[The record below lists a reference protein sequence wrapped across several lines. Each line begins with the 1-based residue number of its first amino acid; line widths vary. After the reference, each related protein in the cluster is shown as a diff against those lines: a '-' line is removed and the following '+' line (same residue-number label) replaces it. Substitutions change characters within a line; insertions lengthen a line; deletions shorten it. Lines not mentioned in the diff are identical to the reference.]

1 MKASDMLK
9 NFKRYFPEEK
19 LVLGVILSGLFLF
32 FLWILYRSEGFIGD
46 ADSVTHYRFSRYS
59 WQFPAFLLDHWAKPV
74 FTLLS
79 SPFAQFGH
87 AGVSIFNL
95 LGGIGSAWLVWLS
108 AKKLGYPNRLLLP
121 FLVFFTPIYTVFV
134 ISGQVEVL
142 FGLFIMATVWLCLD
156 KKYLWAAIVISF
168 SHLVRTEG
176 IIIIPII
183 GLFFLVKKQ
192 YRHIPWL
199 LTGTIVYS
207 IIGYFHF
214 GDFFWLITQM
224 PYAGKA
230 EIYGTG
236 SLWYYFDVWPKIFGV
251 VNYLLI
257 PLGILAILFDLLRKR
272 ESRHLDEAILF
283 ILPFVLYFMA
293 HVVMW
298 YTGIGRSLGMYRYM
312 VSIVPVGALLSLRG
326 LNTIMLMLDKLTR
339 SRITGKVAGLL
350 IMVLFVITPFQ
361 VWRIPQ
367 KLDGMNIVMKKAAD
381 FMISEN
387 LNQNKLYYSDP
398 AFEMF
403 LDLNPFDET
412 KSRFRLPDSSK
423 PHHEVKPGEI
433 VVWEGHFMAL
443 EGVKLGDLQNSQ
455 YYEML
460 ALFEPVHPFTIFE
473 TDYKVAV
480 FRRLDLAE
488 GLNNDSI
495 VPEKGED

>member
-1 MKASDMLK
+1 MLK
-9 NFKRYFPEEK
+9 KIQKYFPGEK
-19 LVLGVILSGLFLF
+19 LALGLILSGLLLF
-32 FLWILYRSEGFIGD
+32 FLWILFRSEGFIGD
-46 ADSVTHYRFSRYS
+46 ADSVTHYRFSKYS

-87 AGVSIFNL
+87 TGVSIFNL
-95 LGGIGSAWLVWLS
+95 LGGVASAWLVWLS
-108 AKKLGYPNRLLLP
+108 AKMLGYPNRLLLP
-121 FLVFFTPIYTVFV
+121 FLVFFSPIYTVLV

-142 FGLFIMATVWLCLD
+142 FGLFIMATIWLCLD

-183 GLFFLVKKQ
+183 GLFLLVKKQ

-230 EIYGTG
+230 EMYGTG
-236 SLWYYFDVWPKIFGV
+236 SFWHFFNAWPKIFGA

-257 PLGILAILFDLLRKR
+257 SMGILAILYNLLRER
-272 ESRHLDEAILF
+272 GNRHLDEAILI

-298 YTGIGRSLGMYRYM
+298 YTGVGRSLGMYRYM
-312 VSIVPVGALLSLRG
+312 ISIVPVGALLSLRG
-326 LNTIMLMLDKLTR
+326 LNAILQMIEKLTK
-339 SRITGKVAGLL
+339 SRITGYVTGLIL
-350 IMVLFVITPFQ
+350 MVLFVITPFKM
-361 VWRIPQ
+361 WRIPQ
-367 KLDGMNIVMKKAAD
+367 KLDGMNKITNQAAS
-381 FMISEN
+381 FVLQEK
-387 LNQNKLYYSDP
+387 LNQKKIYYSDP
-398 AFEMF
+398 ALEMF
-403 LDLNPFDET
+403 LKLDPFDET
-412 KSRFRLPDSSK
+412 RSRFRLPDSSR
-423 PHHEVKPGEI
+423 PQHEVKPGEI
-433 VVWEGHFMAL
+433 VIWEGHFMAL
-443 EGVKLGDLQNSQ
+443 EGVKLEDLQNSP

-460 ALFEPVHPFTIFE
+460 GLFEPEHPFTIFE

-480 FRRLDLAE
+480 FRRLDFNEGQTQAE
-488 GLNNDSI
+488 FPQTP
-495 VPEKGED
+495 VE

>member
-1 MKASDMLK
+1 MLK
-9 NFKRYFPEEK
+9 KIEKYFPEEK
-19 LVLGVILSGLFLF
+19 LALGLVLSGLFLF
-32 FLWILYRSEGFIGD
+32 FLWILFGSEGFVGD

-156 KKYLWAAIVISF
+156 KKYLWAAVVVSF

-183 GLFFLVKKQ
+183 GLFLLVKKQ

-224 PYAGKA
+224 PYTGKA
-230 EIYGTG
+230 EMYGTG
-236 SLWYYFDVWPKIFGV
+236 SLWHFFNAWPKIFGV

-257 PLGILAILFDLLRKR
+257 PLGIITILYDLVRKR
-272 ESRHLDEAILF
+272 ESRHVDEAILI

-312 VSIVPVGALLSLRG
+312 ISIVPVGALLALRG
-326 LNTIMLMLDKLTR
+326 FNTIFFSLERLTR
-339 SRITGKVAGLL
+339 SKIAAYVFGVLL
-350 IMVLFVITPFQ
+350 MALFVSIPFQ
-361 VWRIPQ
+361 RYRIPQ
-367 KLDGMNIVMKKAAD
+367 KLDGMNIVMKEAAD
-381 FMISEN
+381 FMKKEKI
-387 LNQNKLYYSDP
+387 NQTKVYYSDP
-398 AFEMF
+398 AFMMF

-412 KSRFRLPDSSK
+412 SSRFRLPDSSR

-433 VVWEGHFMAL
+433 VIWEGHFMAL
-443 EGVKLGDLQNSQ
+443 EGVKLEDLQNSP
-455 YYEML
+455 YYKML
-460 ALFEPVHPFTIFE
+460 GLFEPESPFTIFE

-480 FRRLDLAE
+480 FRRLDFYE
-488 GLNNDSI
+488 GQEQTEF
-495 VPEKGED
+495 PETPVE

>member
-1 MKASDMLK
+1 MLK
-9 NFKRYFPEEK
+9 KIEKYFPEEK
-19 LVLGVILSGLFLF
+19 LALGLILSGLFLF
-32 FLWILYRSEGFIGD
+32 FLWILFRSEGFVGD

-59 WQFPAFLLDHWAKPV
+59 WRFPAFLLDHWAKPV

-87 AGVSIFNL
+87 TGVSIFNL

-108 AKKLGYPNRLLLP
+108 AKKLDYSNRLLLP
-121 FLVFFTPIYTVFV
+121 FLVFFTPIYTVLV

-142 FGLFIMATVWLCLD
+142 FGLFIIATVRLCLD
-156 KKYLWAAIVISF
+156 KKYFWAAIIISF

-176 IIIIPII
+176 IIIIPVI

-192 YRHIPWL
+192 YRQIPWL
-199 LTGTIVYS
+199 LTGTIIYS
-207 IIGYFHF
+207 IVGYFHF

-224 PYAGKA
+224 PYTGKA

-236 SLWYYFDVWPKIFGV
+236 SFWYFFKAWPKIFGA

-272 ESRHLDEAILF
+272 QSRHLDEGILI

-326 LNTIMLMLDKLTR
+326 LNALLLVLGKMTR
-339 SRITGKVAGLL
+339 SGITGYVTGLIL
-350 IMVLFVITPFQ
+350 MVLFVITPFQ
-361 VWRIPQ
+361 MWRIPQ
-367 KLDGMNIVMKKAAD
+367 KLDGMNIVMKQAAD
-381 FMISEN
+381 FLISEN
-387 LNQNKLYYSDP
+387 LNHNKLYYSDP

-403 LDLNPFDET
+403 LDLNPFVET
-412 KSRFRLPDSSK
+412 KSRFRLPDSSR
-423 PHHEVKPGEI
+423 PQHEVKPSEI
-433 VVWEGHFMAL
+433 VIWEGHFMAL
-443 EGVKLGDLQNSQ
+443 EGVKLDDLQNSP

-460 ALFEPVHPFTIFE
+460 GLFEPEHPFTIFE

-480 FRRLDLAE
+480 FRRLDFYE
-488 GLNNDSI
+488 GQEQTEL
-495 VPEKGED
+495 PETPVD

>member
-1 MKASDMLK
+1 MLK
-9 NFKRYFPEEK
+9 KIEKYFPEEK
-19 LVLGVILSGLFLF
+19 LALGLILSGLFLF
-32 FLWILYRSEGFIGD
+32 FLWILFRSEGFVGD

-59 WQFPAFLLDHWAKPV
+59 WRFPAFLLDHWAKPV
-74 FTLLS
+74 FTLIT

-87 AGVSIFNL
+87 TGVSVFNL
-95 LGGIGSAWLVWLS
+95 LSGIASTWLVWLS
-108 AKKLGYPNRLLLP
+108 AKKLGYSNRLLLP
-121 FLVFFTPIYTVFV
+121 FLVFFTPIYTVLV

-156 KKYLWAAIVISF
+156 KKYLWAAVVISF

-192 YRHIPWL
+192 YRQIPWL

-207 IIGYFHF
+207 IVGYFHF

-224 PYAGKA
+224 PYTGKA
-230 EIYGTG
+230 EIFGTG
-236 SLWYYFDVWPKIFGV
+236 SFWYYFDVWPKIFGV

-257 PLGILAILFDLLRKR
+257 PLGILAILFKLLRKR
-272 ESRHLDEAILF
+272 ESRHLDEAILI
-283 ILPFVLYFMA
+283 ILPFVIYFMA

-326 LNTIMLMLDKLTR
+326 FNAIFDFLERFTR
-339 SRITGKVAGLL
+339 SKIAGYFFGVVV
-350 IMVLFVITPFQ
+350 MALFISIPFQ
-361 VWRIPQ
+361 RYRIPQ
-367 KLDGMNIVMKKAAD
+367 KLDGMNIVMKQAAD
-381 FMISEN
+381 FMISEK

-403 LDLNPFDET
+403 LVLDPFDDS
-412 KSRFRLPDSSK
+412 KSRFRLPASSR

-443 EGVKLGDLQNSQ
+443 EGVKLEDLQNSP

-460 ALFEPVHPFTIFE
+460 GLFEPAHPFTIFE

-480 FRRLDLAE
+480 FRRLDVAE
-488 GLNNDSI
+488 NTTEPE
-495 VPEKGED
+495 VPEIPVE